1 MFRFYILIAF
11 IFSTILSS
19 AQINLVKN
27 WDFQNG
33 NTTPICY
40 YCFICPINSFGPCQS
55 KLIDDHIYDWYNAK
69 TKDNCP
75 YCNQQPWSEKQN
87 CPTADWI
94 EKDNCPNGLDFA
106 IGNYPILSP
115 STRFI
120 GVNRAEYQNTWQVKY
135 NLYEGVRTQLNQKVQ
150 GWTDYV
156 FRLKI
161 ASAKDTSNPK
171 KINATLSKLAE
182 HWYRKNQNR
191 KLSIAVFEIPANAP
205 HRWYSFEKK
214 FSTDIH
220 NEMQQLVITREQ
232 NASAGYAFID
242 KVELYE
248 YCPNLMPIQNRLYD
262 STDLYDINF
271 NPLPMEAKMVHS
283 GSNVSALLPTGE
295 VVCDPLSKVNFKG
308 EWEVRLK
315 TGTRIKRGATFR
327 AYIAPC
333 GVVCPIP
340 SAYVIDDTAL
350 CGQTNPFHI
359 GGAFQP
365 NTTYAWTSDQ
375 VGALAFLDDP
385 SSSDPLFSS
394 PVETG
399 AYGTIKY
406 TLTATNGC
414 GQSQVRNLII
424 SYDNNPVD
432 SPYFEISNIINYD
445 SIAFTLDSI
454 HPKTEKI
461 KVQIL
466 ACNGVDIL
474 EEYEFLNGVDFACC
488 NFNFKYTDWLYPCN
502 CYKIKVSTKNYCF
515 DTWVDT
521 IFNYT
526 TNQSLDFAILSNVGS
541 CNKDQICFK
550 TKGATYIEFDF
561 FNRWGEKVKGFKSD
575 VNDDEMCFRV
585 PDVPSGTY
593 FISGKI
599 IDCNGN
605 YLEFNFVFTVFCS
618 DDLILPPKEITYQQ
632 NPNSKTIDAS
642 SKNIDITTEVMPEKI
657 HYLIYPNPTE
667 KGFSI
672 NYNTLKMC
680 EAYFTLYNSV
690 GEKILAKKE
699 LISEKSIT
707 KNTFIDVSNLA
718 SGVYILKFS
727 IGEES
732 FNEKIVIVN

>member
-1 MFRFYILIAF
+1 MKKELLFLLHLLFFSILNG
-11 IFSTILSS
+11 
-19 AQINLVKN
+19 QINLVKN
-27 WDFQNG
+27 YGFQFG
-33 NTTPICY
+33 FDKPVCTYCYCGSGTPPFCTNQNIEA
-40 YCFICPINSFGPCQS
+40 
-55 KLIDDHIYDWYNAK
+55 DIYDWVNAE
-69 TKDNCP
+69 TEDNCT
-75 YCNQQPWSEKQN
+75 YCHPIGKKQN
-87 CPTADWI
+87 CPTSDWVNR
-94 EKDNCPNGLDFA
+94 DSCPSGLE
-106 IGNYPILSP
+106 ITGYPKRTASD
-115 STRFI
+115 RFI
-120 GVNRAEYQNTWQVKY
+120 HLARNGYKRYQGSVDPQEKF
-135 NLYEGVRTQLNQKVQ
+135 YEGVRSTLTQDVQ
-150 GWTDYV
+150 GWTDYILRV
-156 FRLKI
+156 
-161 ASAKDTSNPK
+161 
-171 KINATLSKLAE
+171 KLAAKSSDIGNARSLNVIFSKFGD
-182 HWYRKNQNR
+182 HWYRKNGNSTLQ
-191 KLSIAVFEIPANAP
+191 AGHFTIPANSP
-205 HRWYSFEKK
+205 HEWYTFETK
-214 FSTDIH
+214 FSTSIH
-220 NEMQQLVITREQ
+220 NQMKQIIVIREKGDDG
-232 NASAGYAFID
+232 GYLFVD
-242 KVELYE
+242 NVELYE
-248 YCPNLMPIQNRLYD
+248 YCTNLMPIQKRLFD

-350 CGQTNPFHI
+350 CGQANPFHI

-375 VGALAFLDDP
+375 AGALAFLDDP

-394 PVETG
+394 PVETS

-432 SPYFEISNIINYD
+432 SPHFEISNIINYD

-605 YLEFNFVFTVFCS
+605 YQEFNFVFTVFCS
-618 DDLILPPKEITYQQ
+618 DDLILPPKETTYEQ
-632 NPNSKTIDAS
+632 NLNNHTIDAS
-642 SKNIDITTEVMPEKI
+642 SKSVETTIEVIPERI
-657 HYLIYPNPTE
+657 HYLIYPNPTK

-672 NYNTLKMC
+672 NYNTLDAC

-699 LISEKSIT
+699 FISEKSIT
-707 KNTFIDVSNLA
+707 KNTFFDVSNLA

-732 FNEKIVIVN
+732 FIEKIIIVN